1 MNLLGWSERHSEHK
15 TTLGCYPEDETRI
28 KDGKERLE
36 LNRGSESRWT
46 YRIRPIRFI
55 HVRWT
60 GVDALT
66 CSVPTYGTCIYS
78 KQRSGPLPSTLN

>member
-36 LNRGSESRWT
+36 LKRGSGG
-46 YRIRPIRFI
+46 
-55 HVRWT
+55 HT
-60 GVDALT
+60 GLDLEEDPDNPRKSAWI
-66 CSVPTYGTCIYS
+66 CSARKGKMCFANHLRRCHGI
-78 KQRSGPLPSTLN
+78 

>member
-1 MNLLGWSERHSEHK
+1 MGWMNLLGWSERHSEHK
-15 TTLGCYPEDETRI
+15 TTLGCFPEDETRI

-60 GVDALT
+60 VIYALT
-66 CSVPTYGTCIYS
+66 MTNLIRTDTTTDRKTG
-78 KQRSGPLPSTLN
+78 